1 MAPCLQKLRSMTSK
15 FLYSIAAT
23 AAAVV
28 LAVPMAAAQ
37 ESAQRLLERGAYAE
51 VVQRVETE
59 RQAGNN
65 DPSSTYL
72 AGQALLK
79 LDRHQDARTEFA
91 KLADSNDEAWKA
103 VGQSSIAL
111 IDNNMDEAVNEGRRA
126 RDVNG
131 EMGFAHYQLGLAL
144 LRQNNF
150 GEAAQVLDRAADLM
164 PEFAYAHYNAGVA
177 AQRAKQ
183 LAPMAEHF
191 RRFLQL
197 APDAPEKRAVQLALN
212 SLRG

>member
-1 MAPCLQKLRSMTSK
+1 MGMTRTLLHSV
-15 FLYSIAAT
+15 AV
-23 AAAVV
+23 AAVAV
-28 LAVPMAAAQ
+28 ALAAPLAAAQ
-37 ESAQRLLERGAYAE
+37 DSAQRLLERGAYAE
-51 VVQRVETE
+51 AVQRVETE

-79 LDRHQDARTEFA
+79 LDRNQDARTEFA
-91 KLADSNDEAWKA
+91 KLSNGDDEAWKA

-111 IDNNMDEAVNEGRRA
+111 IDNNLDEAVNEGRRA
-126 RDVNG
+126 REVNG
-131 EMGFAHYQLGLAL
+131 ELGFAHYQLGLAL

-150 GEAAQVLDRAADLM
+150 GEAAQVLDRAAELM
-164 PEFAYAHYNAGVA
+164 SEFAYAHYNAGVA

-183 LAPMAEHF
+183 LDKMADHF
-191 RRFLQL
+191 RRFMQL
-197 APDAPEKRAVQLALN
+197 APDAPEKRTVQLALN

>member
-1 MAPCLQKLRSMTSK
+1 MTRTFLHSM
-15 FLYSIAAT
+15 AAT
-23 AAAVV
+23 AIAVAAM
-28 LAVPMAAAQ
+28 VPAAAAQ
-37 ESAQRLLERGAYAE
+37 ESAQRLLERGAYNEAL
-51 VVQRVETE
+51 QRVDSE

-79 LDRHQDARTEFA
+79 LDRNQDARGEFI
-91 KLADSNDEAWKA
+91 KLSNGEDEAWKA

-111 IDNNMDEAVNEGRRA
+111 LDNNVDEAVNEGRRA

-131 EMGFAHYQLGLAL
+131 ELGFAHYALGLAL

-150 GEAAQVLDRAADLM
+150 GEAVQALDRAADLM
-164 PEFAYAHYNAGVA
+164 SEFAYAHYNAGVA

-183 LAPMAEHF
+183 LDKMAEHF

-197 APDAPEKRAVQLALN
+197 APDAPEKKTVQLALS

>member
-1 MAPCLQKLRSMTSK
+1 MGMTRTLLHSV
-15 FLYSIAAT
+15 A
-23 AAAVV
+23 AAAVAV
-28 LAVPMAAAQ
+28 ALAAPLAAAQ
-37 ESAQRLLERGAYAE
+37 DSAQRLLERGAYAE
-51 VVQRVETE
+51 AVQRVETE

-79 LDRHQDARTEFA
+79 LDRNQDARAEFA
-91 KLADSNDEAWKA
+91 KLSNGDDEAWKA

-111 IDNNMDEAVNEGRRA
+111 IDNNLDEAVNEGRRA

-131 EMGFAHYQLGLAL
+131 ELGFAHYQLGLAL

-150 GEAAQVLDRAADLM
+150 GEAAQVLDRAAELM
-164 PEFAYAHYNAGVA
+164 SEFAYAHYNAGVA

-183 LAPMAEHF
+183 LDKMADHF
-191 RRFLQL
+191 RRFMQL
-197 APDAPEKRAVQLALN
+197 APDAPEKRTVQLALN

>member
-1 MAPCLQKLRSMTSK
+1 MTNTFLHSMAV
-15 FLYSIAAT
+15 
-23 AAAVV
+23 AAVA
-28 LAVPMAAAQ
+28 AVMATTVPAAAAQ
-37 ESAQRLLERGAYAE
+37 DSAQRLLERGAYAE
-51 VVQRVETE
+51 AVQRVEAE

-79 LDRHQDARTEFA
+79 LDRDGDARGEFA
-91 KLADSNDEAWKA
+91 KLSNGDDEAWKA
-103 VGQSSIAL
+103 VGQSAIAL
-111 IDNNMDEAVNEGRRA
+111 LDNNVDEAVSEGRRG
-126 RDVNG
+126 RSVNG
-131 EMGFAHYQLGLAL
+131 DLGFVHYQLGLAL

-150 GEAAQVLDRAADLM
+150 GEAVQVLGRAAELM
-164 PEFAYAHYNAGVA
+164 SEFAYAHYNAGVA

-183 LAPMAEHF
+183 LDKMADHF

-197 APDAPEKRAVQLALN
+197 APDAPEKRTVQLALN